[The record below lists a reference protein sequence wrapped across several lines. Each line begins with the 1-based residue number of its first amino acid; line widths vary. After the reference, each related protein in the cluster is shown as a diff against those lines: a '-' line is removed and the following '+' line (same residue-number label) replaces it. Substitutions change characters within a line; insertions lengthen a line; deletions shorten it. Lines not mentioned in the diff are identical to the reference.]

1 MTGHSVISPDV
12 VASYA
17 TDAATDVP
25 GVRRLVESHVPRHR
39 GVRVVDEGDEL
50 VVELHLAVDWG
61 VSIPQVGRAVQERV
75 RDYLRRMADVEVGV
89 VNVVVDE
96 IAGAP

>member
-17 TDAATDVP
+17 VDAATDVP

-39 GVRVVDEGDEL
+39 GVRVLEDDGEL
-50 VVELHLAVDWG
+50 VVELHVAVEWG
-61 VSIPQVGRAVQERV
+61 VSIPHTGRAMQESV
-75 RDYLRRMADVEVGV
+75 RE
-89 VNVVVDE
+89 
-96 IAGAP
+96 